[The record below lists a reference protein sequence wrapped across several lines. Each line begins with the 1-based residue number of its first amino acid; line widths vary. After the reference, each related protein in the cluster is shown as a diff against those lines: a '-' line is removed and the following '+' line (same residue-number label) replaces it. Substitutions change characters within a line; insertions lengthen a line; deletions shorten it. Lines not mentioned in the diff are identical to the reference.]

1 MCIRTIQHFCIMIPK
16 IIKPREQDLI
26 LDKDIKW
33 VVVSKYECM
42 NYDLCYSLGDA
53 IRFWLWH
60 MGVNPK
66 IAFGWFSKYKQSKD
80 EDDEQNEEA

>member
-1 MCIRTIQHFCIMIPK
+1 MIPK

-26 LDKDIKW
+26 WNKKVKW

-42 NYDLCYSLGDA
+42 NYDLCHSFGDA

-60 MGVNPK
+60 CGVNPK
-66 IAFGWFSKYKQSKD
+66 IAFGWFNNKIRKEYD
-80 EDDEQNEEA
+80 E

>member
-1 MCIRTIQHFCIMIPK
+1 MIPK

-26 LDKDIKW
+26 WDKEVKW
-33 VVVSKYECM
+33 VVVSKYQCM
-42 NYDLCYSLGDA
+42 NYDLCYSFGDA

-66 IAFGWFSKYKQSKD
+66 IAFGWLNNKIKK
-80 EDDEQNEEA
+80 EDDEDSL

>member
-1 MCIRTIQHFCIMIPK
+1 MIPK
-16 IIKPREQDLI
+16 IIKPRPEDLI
-26 LDKDIKW
+26 WNKEVKW

-42 NYDLCYSLGDA
+42 NYDLCYSRGDA

-60 MGVNPK
+60 CGVPPK

>member
-1 MCIRTIQHFCIMIPK
+1 MIPK

-26 LDKDIKW
+26 WYKDIKW

-42 NYDLCYSLGDA
+42 NYDVCYSFGEA
-53 IRFWLWH
+53 FRYWLWH
-60 MGVNPK
+60 CGVNPK

-80 EDDEQNEEA
+80 EDNE

>member
-1 MCIRTIQHFCIMIPK
+1 MIPK

-26 LDKDIKW
+26 WDKEARY

-42 NYDLCYSLGDA
+42 NYDLCHSLGDA

-60 MGVNPK
+60 CGVPPK
-66 IAFGWFSKYKQSKD
+66 IAFGWFNNKIKKE
-80 EDDEQNEEA
+80 EDGLE

>member
-1 MCIRTIQHFCIMIPK
+1 MIPK
-16 IIKPREQDLI
+16 IIKPRGEG
-26 LDKDIKW
+26 DIKKGVKY

-42 NYDLCYSLGDA
+42 NYDLCYSFGDA

-66 IAFGWFSKYKQSKD
+66 IAFGWFNNKIKKEED
-80 EDDEQNEEA
+80 EDNL

>member
-1 MCIRTIQHFCIMIPK
+1 MIPK

-26 LDKDIKW
+26 WNKEVKW
-33 VVVSKYECM
+33 VVASKYECM
-42 NYDLCYSLGDA
+42 NYDLCYSFGDA

-66 IAFGWFSKYKQSKD
+66 IAFGWFKKKNKDSEKDFGSK
-80 EDDEQNEEA
+80 E

>member
-1 MCIRTIQHFCIMIPK
+1 MIPK
-16 IIKPREQDLI
+16 IIKPREEDLI
-26 LDKDIKW
+26 WNKEVKW

-42 NYDLCYSLGDA
+42 NYDLCYSFGDA

-66 IAFGWFSKYKQSKD
+66 IAFGWFNKKIKKEVFNAKKKKRGKNQITVL
-80 EDDEQNEEA
+80 